1 MVDIGYKHIGY
12 CGGYWLS
19 WGYNDT
25 MTEPAWDFHKNR
37 MDDISIQIW
46 WGWDITPMDDIM
58 GYGAHNKNGIV

>member
-25 MTEPAWDFHKNR
+25 MTEPAWNFHKNR
-37 MDDISIQIW
+37 MDDISIQI
-46 WGWDITPMDDIM
+46 
-58 GYGAHNKNGIV
+58 